1 MADWV
6 TGVIAGV
13 SGIAGGAATQW
24 FTLIKESRV
33 SKKARF
39 RDMQYIGVHLI
50 LRLTEFSAQCREI
63 SEDRGKEDTSLMTG
77 NKSMVNSVTFS
88 PLILDD
94 IQGKWDALPAELLF
108 RIRELPL
115 IHAKIQQSLSNQYP
129 LLYDPPDHVE
139 YFSRRREIYRNQ
151 TREVEE
157 MIRKLR
163 KLCQLPE
170 KHDIDE

>member
-33 SKKARF
+33 SKKAQF

-50 LRLTEFSAQCREI
+50 LRLTEFSVHCRKI
-63 SEDRGKEDTSLMTG
+63 SEDEGKEDTSSMIG
-77 NKSMVNSVTFS
+77 NKSMVASVTFS

-94 IQGKWDALPAELLF
+94 IQGKWDALPAQLLF

-115 IHAKIQQSLSNQYP
+115 VHTNIQNILNDSYHR
-129 LLYDPPDHVE
+129 LYDAPEHAE
-139 YFSRRREIYRNQ
+139 YFRLRKVFYRKQ
-151 TREVEE
+151 TRRVDE
-157 MIRKLR
+157 MIEELR
-163 KLCQLPE
+163 MRCQLPE
-170 KHDIDE
+170 EHDIYD

>member
-39 RDMQYIGVHLI
+39 RDMQFIGVEL
-50 LRLTEFSAQCREI
+50 LLKLTELSEHCRKLSNNYGEAYFD
-63 SEDRGKEDTSLMTG
+63 SRNGQEETVPSVPVRGFTLEG
-77 NKSMVNSVTFS
+77 
-88 PLILDD
+88 

-115 IHAKIQQSLSNQYP
+115 TLASIERFMGDVAK
-129 LLYDPPDHVE
+129 YDESH
-139 YFSRRREIYRNQ
+139 YFNRRMDIYGKQAVRIEALTEQ
-151 TREVEE
+151 
-157 MIRKLR
+157 LR
-163 KLCQLPE
+163 VRCQLPE
-170 KHDIDE
+170 NQDIHE